1 MKNTIYFDRLLVT
14 EFLDAHHI
22 MEQDGDNE
30 VLTALL
36 RAVAKKIRLDC
47 ALLPYWVEADNE
59 LKCRWMS
66 ARAWY
71 LSDSRQSHRQRVGRE
86 ET

>member
-1 MKNTIYFDRLLVT
+1 MRNTVYFDRLLVT
-14 EFLDAHHI
+14 EFLDAHRVL
-22 MEQDGDNE
+22 EQEGDDE

-36 RAVAKKIRLDC
+36 HVTAKKVGLDR

-59 LKCRWMS
+59 LKRRWMS

-71 LSDSRQSHRQRVGRE
+71 LSDSRRSHGQRVGR
-86 ET
+86 